1 MLFIVYYSI
10 SGLICNQRSYEER
23 PVIPLIRAKGVERIG
38 PVNEKRLNRRII
50 PLGAPDQQ
58 NMFQRG
64 TSPAY
69 AFNA

>member
-38 PVNEKRLNRRII
+38 PVNEKRLHRRII
-50 PLGAPDQQ
+50 PSGSA
-58 NMFQRG
+58 
-64 TSPAY
+64 
-69 AFNA
+69 